1 MKAVTLSAMLLS
13 LWTCVWGREL
23 LWVGGK
29 NSDMCDAA
37 NWIDQATGLAPSGRA
52 ATSEA
57 DHDTLVFE
65 NAKPG
70 ALTKGGTLRVD
81 GLMMRGSELDV
92 SSANDYVNSIY
103 FNVGGCIVSN
113 EAVRGSFNLDGGVYF
128 KAGSESEIYV
138 KNAGVT
144 HAFSRGTNNKVTL
157 IKSGAGT
164 LQIGGGTGSGS
175 YSHDVVKIRAFHCIG
190 YEPCID
196 SEPEGRFHVC
206 ERHVHFRQ
214 PGGPCLCRPCFWSRC
229 GSEWRQDDVLGE
241 EYAHFPSWGGDA

>member
-92 SSANDYVNSIY
+92 SSANDYANSIY
-103 FNVGGCIVSN
+103 FNVVGALSAMRPCVDLSIWMAEYISRREVNRRSMSRM
-113 EAVRGSFNLDGGVYF
+113 RGSRMPFLVARTT
-128 KAGSESEIYV
+128 K
-138 KNAGVT
+138 
-144 HAFSRGTNNKVTL
+144 
-157 IKSGAGT
+157 
-164 LQIGGGTGSGS
+164 
-175 YSHDVVKIRAFHCIG
+175 
-190 YEPCID
+190 
-196 SEPEGRFHVC
+196 
-206 ERHVHFRQ
+206 
-214 PGGPCLCRPCFWSRC
+214 
-229 GSEWRQDDVLGE
+229 
-241 EYAHFPSWGGDA
+241 